1 MKRTFLIGAAIAA
14 VALVAAGG
22 VIAVQGDDV
31 RSVDALPAYDLSDR
45 RDLAG
50 FADDVWF
57 GEVVERLPQEDLSVS
72 GPGAVPVTRFRVRVA
87 ETLKGSLSGEV
98 IVAQD
103 GGADPESGDVVLVDD
118 NPLLEVGSTYLLA
131 TAYWQDGAA
140 HSVVAEGLADLPADR
155 ADERRSLR
163 ASFKEAIQNQRRP
176 SGPR

>member
-1 MKRTFLIGAAIAA
+1 MKKNISIGTALAA
-14 VALVAAGG
+14 VILVAAGG
-22 VIAVQGDDV
+22 MIAVDANDV
-31 RSVDALPAYDLSDR
+31 RSVDALPAYNLSDR

-57 GEVVERLPQEDLSVS
+57 GEVLERLSQEDLSET

-103 GGADPESGDVVLVDD
+103 GGTDPVSGDSLLVDE

-140 HSVVAEGLADLPADR
+140 HSIVAEGLANLPAGR
-155 ADERRSLR
+155 ADERRALR